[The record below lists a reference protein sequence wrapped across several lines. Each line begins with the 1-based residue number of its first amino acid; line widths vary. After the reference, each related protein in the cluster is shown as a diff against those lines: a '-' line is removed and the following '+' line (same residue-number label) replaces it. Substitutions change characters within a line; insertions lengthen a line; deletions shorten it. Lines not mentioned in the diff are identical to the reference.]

1 MPALPVSVLIIVMA
15 DLHASIVLLA
25 AGNPAEG
32 RKTKLKNDTD
42 KYIQD
47 LALMY
52 NNTPRK
58 CLGYQTPNQ
67 VIINEIGAALE
78 M

>member
-1 MPALPVSVLIIVMA
+1 MLDNLSAHKPVAIGEVIEIANGRLRMDLP
-15 DLHASIVLLA
+15 
-25 AGNPAEG
+25 
-32 RKTKLKNDTD
+32 RKTKLKNYTD
-42 KYIQD
+42 KDIQD

-67 VIINEIGAALE
+67 RPLHN
-78 M
+78 